1 MYEKTLKFL
10 LEYAKKNPDIKLI
23 LKGKTGTHN
32 DLLKSNYLS
41 KNCICI
47 NGGTGEKFLKDA
59 KVVVAFNSTI
69 VFETI
74 AANRNLIIPNFNN
87 ENIKMKDLVYKIND
101 SHYFVNSKN
110 QFFKKINFYFNS
122 KYKNRK
128 LSVKEKKVLEYYLGN
143 IDGKSGKKLEIFLRK
158 TIA

>member
-41 KNCICI
+41 KNCIFI

>member
-1 MYEKTLKFL
+1 MQ
-10 LEYAKKNPDIKLI
+10 KKNPNIKLI

-32 DLLKSNYLS
+32 NLLKSNYLS
-41 KNCICI
+41 KNCIFI

-74 AANRNLIIPNFNN
+74 ASNRNLIIPNFNN
-87 ENIKMKDLVYKIND
+87 ENIKMKDLVYKINNY
-101 SHYFVNSKN
+101 HYFVNSKN
-110 QFFKKINFYFNS
+110 QFFKKINIYLNS

-128 LSVKEKKVLEYYLGN
+128 PTVKEKKVLEYYLGN
-143 IDGKSGKKLEIFLRK
+143 IDGKSGKRLEIFLRK